1 MRGRRE
7 AAARSSGGAARVTD
21 GDVVIFSSRRS
32 AARARVAAARRLFD
46 PPARL
51 ALVIRRLLIKR
62 GARRA
67 KRVGA
72 SPSSRASARA
82 PAPSSR
88 RHPPPPRSPPRGS
101 SPSSS
106 VEIVG
111 EVHAAEATSDGVDE
125 KNTAS
130 SNAARERAAPGPRS
144 ADPVRAVAAALS
156 LRPRRVQGRG
166 NCMFCAFALGLA
178 AFRRETGSLGPIAEA
193 ALASAR
199 ARRGAA
205 PTNASSE
212 AEDVRDV
219 DVTWADLRAV
229 LARRLRGV
237 ARAPP
242 GASRDAAMAT
252 LTRGDE
258 GRRWLR
264 EGALALATASERF
277 ERYAAA
283 MAADA
288 APHAGTR
295 RWTRHWGADV
305 EATALAEALNVAVVC
320 VETADRSN
328 PTDDRS
334 RRTEPKMYLGVP
346 SAFAEREG
354 NETRTHSTNQRR
366 TNERRTN
373 ERLRLGRYLPRGR
386 LLDGG
391 PPASAGAGERKMKLG
406 AAGSRARAAWTSAR
420 GGVRLTVAL
429 VPASSRA
436 ARIASGGAG
445 GATRGSGSGSGSGSG
460 LGSGSGSGS
469 NSGPRRIPALAMVHR
484 PGHFDALV
492 APRGYALVLE
502 REEGVQAS

>member
-144 ADPVRAVAAALS
+144 ADPVRAVAAALR

-205 PTNASSE
+205 PTNASSG

-219 DVTWADLRAV
+219 DVTWVDLRAV

-264 EGALALATASERF
+264 EGALAFATASERF

-391 PPASAGAGERKMKLG
+391 PPASAGAGEKKMKLG
-406 AAGSRARAAWTSAR
+406 AAGSFARAAWTSAR

-445 GATRGSGSGSGSGSG
+445 GATRGSGSGSGSGS
-460 LGSGSGSGS
+460 

-502 REEGVQAS
+502 REEGVQGS

>member
-1 MRGRRE
+1 MGGSPRG
-7 AAARSSGGAARVTD
+7 
-21 GDVVIFSSRRS
+21 
-32 AARARVAAARRLFD
+32 
-46 PPARL
+46 
-51 ALVIRRLLIKR
+51 
-62 GARRA
+62 
-67 KRVGA
+67 
-72 SPSSRASARA
+72 SRASPAR
-82 PAPSSR
+82 R
-88 RHPPPPRSPPRGS
+88 RAG
-101 SPSSS
+101 
-106 VEIVG
+106 
-111 EVHAAEATSDGVDE
+111 A
-125 KNTAS
+125 
-130 SNAARERAAPGPRS
+130 
-144 ADPVRAVAAALS
+144 
-156 LRPRRVQGRG
+156 PRRVSRRG
-166 NCMFCAFALGLA
+166 DGDAH
-178 AFRRETGSLGPIAEA
+178 
-193 ALASAR
+193 
-199 ARRGAA
+199 ARRGARW
-205 PTNASSE
+205 P
-212 AEDVRDV
+212 
-219 DVTWADLRAV
+219 
-229 LARRLRGV
+229 RRSRSRPRG
-237 ARAPP
+237 
-242 GASRDAAMAT
+242 
-252 LTRGDE
+252 
-258 GRRWLR
+258 
-264 EGALALATASERF
+264 RF

-283 MAADA
+283 LAAAA

-391 PPASAGAGERKMKLG
+391 PPASAGAGEKKMKLG
-406 AAGSRARAAWTSAR
+406 AAGSFARAAWTSAR

-445 GATRGSGSGSGSGSG
+445 GATGGSG
-460 LGSGSGSGS
+460 LGSGLGSGSGSGSGS

-502 REEGVQAS
+502 REEGVQGS

>member
-1 MRGRRE
+1 M
-7 AAARSSGGAARVTD
+7 
-21 GDVVIFSSRRS
+21 
-32 AARARVAAARRLFD
+32 
-46 PPARL
+46 
-51 ALVIRRLLIKR
+51 
-62 GARRA
+62 
-67 KRVGA
+67 
-72 SPSSRASARA
+72 
-82 PAPSSR
+82 
-88 RHPPPPRSPPRGS
+88 
-101 SPSSS
+101 
-106 VEIVG
+106 
-111 EVHAAEATSDGVDE
+111 HAAEATSDGVDE

-144 ADPVRAVAAALS
+144 ADPVRAVAAALR

-205 PTNASSE
+205 PTNASSG

-320 VETADRSN
+320 VETANRSN

-445 GATRGSGSGSGSGSG
+445 GATRGSGLGSG

-502 REEGVQAS
+502 REEGVQGS

>member
-1 MRGRRE
+1 M
-7 AAARSSGGAARVTD
+7 
-21 GDVVIFSSRRS
+21 
-32 AARARVAAARRLFD
+32 
-46 PPARL
+46 
-51 ALVIRRLLIKR
+51 
-62 GARRA
+62 
-67 KRVGA
+67 
-72 SPSSRASARA
+72 
-82 PAPSSR
+82 
-88 RHPPPPRSPPRGS
+88 
-101 SPSSS
+101 
-106 VEIVG
+106 
-111 EVHAAEATSDGVDE
+111 
-125 KNTAS
+125 
-130 SNAARERAAPGPRS
+130 
-144 ADPVRAVAAALS
+144 
-156 LRPRRVQGRG
+156 
-166 NCMFCAFALGLA
+166 
-178 AFRRETGSLGPIAEA
+178 
-193 ALASAR
+193 
-199 ARRGAA
+199 
-205 PTNASSE
+205 
-212 AEDVRDV
+212 
-219 DVTWADLRAV
+219 TWADLRAV

-252 LTRGDE
+252 PRAATRAAG
-258 GRRWLR
+258 GR

-320 VETADRSN
+320 VETANRSN

-445 GATRGSGSGSGSGSG
+445 GATRGSGLGSG
-460 LGSGSGSGS
+460 LGSGSGS

-502 REEGVQAS
+502 REEGVQGS

>member
-144 ADPVRAVAAALS
+144 ADPVRAVAAALR

-386 LLDGG
+386 LLDGE

-445 GATRGSGSGSGSGSG
+445 GATRGSGLGSG